1 MSRDLSKSLKAQKNV
16 EKKSESKF
24 GHLQEEIQEKQNA
37 NPMIKLTA
45 TITKRDWDYLHN
57 EALKRCQERG
67 KIVNISQVLREIIKE
82 HMQFNNSQDN

>member
-24 GHLQEEIQEKQNA
+24 GHLKEEIHEKQNA

-45 TITKRDWDYLHN
+45 TIAKSDWDYLHN

-67 KIVNISQVLREIIKE
+67 KILNLSQVLREIIQE
-82 HMQFNNSQDN
+82 HMQLKNNNQA